1 MDLPV
6 SWNQNPCEIVNVNM
20 FRIMSHKC
28 IALQEGCYEYKYIV
42 DGEWTIN
49 ENEPVTLAN
58 KDGHVNNFVQVRF
71 SYLASYL
78 KR

>member
-1 MDLPV
+1 MDSPV
-6 SWNQNPCEIVNVNM
+6 SWNQDPCEIANVNM

>member
-6 SWNQNPCEIVNVNM
+6 SWNQDPCEIANVNM

-58 KDGHVNNFVQVRF
+58 KDGHVNNFVHVRF

>member
-1 MDLPV
+1 
-6 SWNQNPCEIVNVNM
+6 M

-28 IALQEGCYEYKYIV
+28 IALQEGRYEYKYIV

-49 ENEPVTLAN
+49 ENELVTSTN